1 MKEHLNNIL
10 VENSKFKDEYLNLKS
25 NVEKEKNDLKKDI

>member
-10 VENSKFKDEYLNLKS
+10 IENSKFKDEYLA
-25 NVEKEKNDLKKDI
+25 LKKNIEQEKQSLK